1 MPALLVTFII
11 QLVRLLLDGRS
22 NPATDATALNHQAE
36 ESASSGNYP
45 LAEKKLLA
53 LVNMAERQ
61 DGRDGMAVA
70 VYLRRL
76 ARLKFEQGD
85 NPAAESLLQRVLT
98 IQEKNL
104 SPRSPDRISTLEWL
118 AHLSQTKGDL
128 DGAVNLTRQILG
140 IRAAAHGGR

>member
-1 MPALLVTFII
+1 
-11 QLVRLLLDGRS
+11 
-22 NPATDATALNHQAE
+22 
-36 ESASSGNYP
+36 
-45 LAEKKLLA
+45 
-53 LVNMAERQ
+53 MAERQ

-85 NPAAESLLQRVLT
+85 NAAAESLLQRVLT

-128 DGAVNLTRQILG
+128 DGALNLTRQILG
-140 IRAAAHGGR
+140 IRAAAYGEDDLGAANTPITVLAFYSGRNATMNLRRRHSFAHWKSVKNIATEMKNFWL